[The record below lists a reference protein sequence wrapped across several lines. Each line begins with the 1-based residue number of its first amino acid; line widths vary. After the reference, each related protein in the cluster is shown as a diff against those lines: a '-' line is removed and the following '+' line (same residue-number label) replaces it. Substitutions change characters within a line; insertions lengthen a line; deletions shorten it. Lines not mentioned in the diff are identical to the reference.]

1 MFFLYRKE
9 QGMSPRP
16 WGSSLM
22 TSGLL
27 CILFGIA
34 IISAPELLAYIVAI
48 FFILLGA
55 SLFVTGW
62 RMRKW

>member
-1 MFFLYRKE
+1 
-9 QGMSPRP
+9 
-16 WGSSLM
+16 M